1 MRRATPTVA
10 AVSRLL
16 GAAPSKATPQWSNT
30 AINVRFPFRN
40 RSTGWISL
48 ARVMA
53 IPKFVLVLITIVY
66 ILIGI
71 VALIVRRV
79 RTLA

>member
-1 MRRATPTVA
+1 
-10 AVSRLL
+10 
-16 GAAPSKATPQWSNT
+16 
-30 AINVRFPFRN
+30 
-40 RSTGWISL
+40 
-48 ARVMA
+48 MA